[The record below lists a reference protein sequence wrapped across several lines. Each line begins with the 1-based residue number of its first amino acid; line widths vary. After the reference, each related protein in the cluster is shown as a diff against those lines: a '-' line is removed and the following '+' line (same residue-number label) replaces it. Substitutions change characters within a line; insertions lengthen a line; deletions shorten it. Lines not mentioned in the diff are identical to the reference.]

1 MKINIETG
9 LLDDTRYIASPNA
22 DSRTGDNPTSLVV
35 LHNISLPPGQF
46 KGDWVQAL
54 FTNTLPADAD
64 PYFETICHLK
74 VSSHLYIRR
83 DGEII
88 QFVPF
93 NQRAWHA
100 GVSCYQ
106 QETGCN
112 DFSIGIELEGTDDLA
127 YEDAQYDALAAVL
140 KALFIAYPELKK
152 ERITGHSDIA
162 PERKTDPG
170 ESFDWF
176 RLKRLLNVDEFET
189 A

>member
-1 MKINIETG
+1 MKVNSETG
-9 LLDDTRYIASPNA
+9 LLVDANYIASPNA
-22 DSRTGDNPTSLVV
+22 DSRTGTHPTSLIV

-46 KGDWVQAL
+46 KGDWVQAF

-64 PYFETICHLK
+64 PYFETICHLE

-83 DGEII
+83 DGEVI

-100 GVSCYQ
+100 GISCYQ
-106 QETGCN
+106 QETACN

-127 YEDAQYDALAAVL
+127 YEDAQYDALADAL

-152 ERITGHSDIA
+152 ERITGHCDIA
-162 PERKTDPG
+162 PDRKTDPG
-170 ESFDWF
+170 ESFDWS
-176 RLKRLLNVDEFET
+176 RLKHLLDVNEFET